1 MKYTVNVQPP
11 LLEATI
17 TEAEAKS
24 LVISFLQVQ
33 FGIYN
38 QRGYCHKIDQD
49 TRLVLITE
57 LHSACAGSHE
67 MKEIVRTATDLD
79 RALVTVLDAIEKLP

>member
-1 MKYTVNVQPP
+1 MKYTVNAQPP
-11 LLEATI
+11 LVHVTI

-24 LVISFLQVQ
+24 SYRSCKCSSASTISEA
-33 FGIYN
+33 IAI
-38 QRGYCHKIDQD
+38 RSIR
-49 TRLVLITE
+49 TLVLVTE